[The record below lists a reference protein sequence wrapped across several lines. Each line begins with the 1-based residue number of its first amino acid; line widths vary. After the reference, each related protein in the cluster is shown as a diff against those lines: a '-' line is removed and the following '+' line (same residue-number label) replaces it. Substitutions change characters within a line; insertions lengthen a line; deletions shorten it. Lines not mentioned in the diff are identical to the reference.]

1 MPGSAN
7 HQSGKRCDM
16 RAVYMFCALLML
28 AFTGV
33 QYNDP
38 DGVWW
43 GLIYLVPTVW
53 ALIAAF
59 RPNLLAKPQV
69 KRLLWI
75 SVAAGLV
82 GVIFYWPDVDN
93 WWLKEVWWVEETARE
108 GMGMMIDFAVLVLVA
123 LTTRSHQ
130 SSAA

>member
-1 MPGSAN
+1 
-7 HQSGKRCDM
+7 M
-16 RAVYMFCALLML
+16 RAIYILCALLML

-38 DGVWW
+38 DWLWW
-43 GLIYLVPTVW
+43 GVIYLIPAVW
-53 ALIAAF
+53 SAIAAF
-59 RPNLLAKPQV
+59 RPDLLRSVRASQF
-69 KRLLWI
+69 LWA

-82 GVIFYWPDVDN
+82 GVIYYWPPVDN

-123 LTTRSHQ
+123 LTTRSRHAQ
-130 SSAA
+130 TA